1 MSDIYD
7 IDSNPWF
14 TKDRS
19 ESTSFRVERSF
30 ENIKVLNPGI
40 GLNIYQSAITDDVC
54 KKSIKILEYFS
65 D

>member
-19 ESTSFRVERSF
+19 ESTSFRVNRSF
-30 ENIKVLNPGI
+30 ENIDVLIKQLQQDEVSVRTFFGI
-40 GLNIYQSAITDDVC
+40 
-54 KKSIKILEYFS
+54 
-65 D
+65 